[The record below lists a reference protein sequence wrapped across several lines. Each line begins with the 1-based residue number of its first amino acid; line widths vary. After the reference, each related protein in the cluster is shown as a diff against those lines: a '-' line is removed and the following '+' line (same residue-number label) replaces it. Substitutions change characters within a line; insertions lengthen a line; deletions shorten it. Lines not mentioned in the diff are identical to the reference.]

1 MSSLT
6 TEKYDPVKLERLKHF
21 LETNAERGKPRYFEI
36 FVDNLKAVDK
46 NNDPGTF
53 DDYTMYLNDDS
64 KIIRVLIYTCSE
76 TSPRNDKFVFAIV
89 NETEEKKKIEKQN
102 QELSGIEV
110 QTKIDSAIN
119 AEREHNQSEQLK
131 KELESTKAELEQAE
145 EYIETLEGELT
156 VERNKKHSWKELNLG
171 NVASIA
177 IEEVVKRNPAWMQ
190 KIPLLSAL
198 SGLAETETIPTNSTD
213 EGNASFKRK
222 TTQQQPDEKT
232 AVQTAFF
239 QHMEEIFTEMQL
251 QKVMEIINAMI
262 EQNTLVD
269 TIHELIYQTPENK

>member
-64 KIIRVLIYTCSE
+64 KIIKVLIYTCSE

-119 AEREHNQSEQLK
+119 AERERNQSEQLK
-131 KELESTKAELEQAE
+131 KELESTKVELEQAE

-190 KIPLLSAL
+190 KIPLLGAL
-198 SGLAETETIPTNSTD
+198 SGLAETETIPTNSPD
-213 EGNASFKRK
+213 EGNVSFKRK
-222 TTQQQPDEKT
+222 TTQQQPNEKA